1 MRFVLHF
8 DSISISISISISLLF
23 YSTMPTIAGPSSSPH
38 KHIVAARSEN
48 TGVPEV
54 NTPRKRKLR
63 SDSADEVASTA
74 IVTESSFATPMKWK
88 SPRRC
93 AVSSPKTLKKEDSK
107 GKLDSPVMSAV
118 KDRFDC
124 LDVKSKWNPR
134 EDDQMKAVKEALHVS
149 KAPSTVVCR
158 EDEQRRVLEF
168 VKGCMEQKKAGSLYI
183 CGCPGTGKSLS
194 MEKIRQQAE
203 DWAQQVISLVLCVS
217 SGLGDIHF
225 IHGFFQ
231 EGLPCLETVSVNCT
245 SLTKTTDIFSKIL
258 GESETG
264 KKVNGPSSP
273 LQRLQVLF
281 SQKQQSSSTKMM
293 LIIADE
299 MDYLITR
306 DRGVL
311 HELFMLTT
319 LPFSR
324 CILIGVANAIDLADR
339 FLPKLKS
346 LNCKPLVVTFRAYSM
361 EQILRILQERLVEL
375 PYVAF
380 QSKAL
385 ELCARKVSAASGD
398 MRKAL
403 SVCRSA
409 LEILET
415 EVKGSTEQEPQ
426 SPVTEDQVVKMDH
439 MVAALSKTF
448 KSPVVDTIQSLP
460 QHQQIIVCSA
470 AKAFRG
476 SKKDRSIAELNKLYT
491 EICKSSMITP
501 AGITEFTNMCTVLN
515 DQGILKLSN
524 ARDDKLKRV
533 SLRVDEADI
542 TFALKPSLEMSAV
555 SISSVKSNLS
565 AVKAIAVTHHR
576 PPPSFRCPSSLAS
589 LSTTTSLH
597 CNDVSS
603 ISRSK
608 LLPPSRLH
616 PIKSS
621 PSPTPSLAD
630 SSVNQLTKFKEA
642 AEKGNLVPLYRCVF
656 SDHLTP
662 ILAYRCLVK
671 EDDRDAPSFLFE
683 SVEPGLQASNIGRYS
698 VVGAQPT
705 IEIVAKGNVVT
716 VMDHGAVRRTVEEV
730 DDPMMVPQKIMEE
743 WEPQRIDELPEAFC
757 GGWVGYFSYDTVRF
771 VEKKK
776 LPFSNA
782 PEDDRSLPD
791 VHLGLYDD
799 VIVFDH
805 VEKKAY
811 VIHWVRIDKDRSV
824 EDNYTDG
831 MYQLESLVSRIQD
844 QKPPK
849 MPTGFIKLRTEQ
861 FGPKLEK
868 STMTSEAYKEAVL
881 EAKEHILAGDIF
893 QIVLSQRFE
902 RRTFADPFEI
912 YRALRIVNPSPYMAY
927 LQARGCILVAS
938 SPEILLRSKNRKIT
952 NRPLAGTVRRGKT
965 PKEDLMLE
973 KELLS
978 DEKQCAEHIM
988 LVDLGRN
995 DVGKVSKPGSV
1006 EVEKLM
1012 NIERYSHVMHISST
1026 VKGELLDDLTSW
1038 DALRAALPVG
1048 TVSGAPK
1055 VKAMELIDKLEV
1067 TRRGPYS
1074 GGFGGISFNGDMD
1087 IALALRTMVFPT
1099 NTRYDTLYSYK
1110 HSQRRREW
1118 IAHIQAGAGVVAD
1131 SNPEDEQRECENKAA
1146 ALARAIDLA
1155 ESSFLETPVVTRP
1168 RINNVLE

>member
-1 MRFVLHF
+1 
-8 DSISISISISISLLF
+8 
-23 YSTMPTIAGPSSSPH
+23 
-38 KHIVAARSEN
+38 
-48 TGVPEV
+48 
-54 NTPRKRKLR
+54 
-63 SDSADEVASTA
+63 
-74 IVTESSFATPMKWK
+74 
-88 SPRRC
+88 
-93 AVSSPKTLKKEDSK
+93 
-107 GKLDSPVMSAV
+107 
-118 KDRFDC
+118 
-124 LDVKSKWNPR
+124 
-134 EDDQMKAVKEALHVS
+134 
-149 KAPSTVVCR
+149 
-158 EDEQRRVLEF
+158 
-168 VKGCMEQKKAGSLYI
+168 
-183 CGCPGTGKSLS
+183 
-194 MEKIRQQAE
+194 
-203 DWAQQVISLVLCVS
+203 
-217 SGLGDIHF
+217 
-225 IHGFFQ
+225 
-231 EGLPCLETVSVNCT
+231 
-245 SLTKTTDIFSKIL
+245 
-258 GESETG
+258 
-264 KKVNGPSSP
+264 
-273 LQRLQVLF
+273 
-281 SQKQQSSSTKMM
+281 
-293 LIIADE
+293 
-299 MDYLITR
+299 
-306 DRGVL
+306 
-311 HELFMLTT
+311 
-319 LPFSR
+319 
-324 CILIGVANAIDLADR
+324 
-339 FLPKLKS
+339 
-346 LNCKPLVVTFRAYSM
+346 
-361 EQILRILQERLVEL
+361 
-375 PYVAF
+375 
-380 QSKAL
+380 
-385 ELCARKVSAASGD
+385 
-398 MRKAL
+398 
-403 SVCRSA
+403 
-409 LEILET
+409 
-415 EVKGSTEQEPQ
+415 
-426 SPVTEDQVVKMDH
+426 
-439 MVAALSKTF
+439 
-448 KSPVVDTIQSLP
+448 
-460 QHQQIIVCSA
+460 
-470 AKAFRG
+470 
-476 SKKDRSIAELNKLYT
+476 
-491 EICKSSMITP
+491 
-501 AGITEFTNMCTVLN
+501 
-515 DQGILKLSN
+515 
-524 ARDDKLKRV
+524 
-533 SLRVDEADI
+533 
-542 TFALKPSLEMSAV
+542 MSAV

-621 PSPTPSLAD
+621 PSPTPSLAAD

-805 VEKKAY
+805 IEKKAY

-927 LQARGCILVAS
+927 LQVYIHIHLWSLFPSIFLKIDITNLWILTLQARGCILVAS

-1131 SNPEDEQRECENKAA
+1131 SNPEAEQRECENKAA